1 MVLGTETRSGRVGY
15 SIGEIVFQ
23 TQEIVLREFAFPRQ
37 LLHDG
42 LRTFNTIPLHVAD
55 GVEYEIVWWVPTGGP
70 YLRSRPVV
78 AGVRSLGIL
87 SPTGTLPASQVR
99 HFEISGFYLR

>member
-1 MVLGTETRSGRVGY
+1 MGY

-55 GVEYEIVWWVPTGGP
+55 GVEYEIVLPQNLHISEKSATFVP
-70 YLRSRPVV
+70 
-78 AGVRSLGIL
+78 
-87 SPTGTLPASQVR
+87 
-99 HFEISGFYLR
+99 